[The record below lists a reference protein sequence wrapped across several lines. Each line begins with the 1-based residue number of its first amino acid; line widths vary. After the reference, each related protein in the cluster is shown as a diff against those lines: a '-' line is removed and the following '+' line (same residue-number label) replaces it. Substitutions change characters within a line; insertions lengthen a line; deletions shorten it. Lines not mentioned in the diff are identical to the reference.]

1 MSAALFTESLAGILE
16 TTMARLLLERSET
29 GEEVSL
35 HPRLALAARAGWLG
49 LILVSLGLFLA
60 SLPLRYH
67 QLHDFSFVPLARSDL
82 LRAIDPETLHRALSG
97 LGLSTT
103 VFAWFSLTLEVA
115 FAGAFCAVAA
125 LIAARRDNTWWIKF
139 VVLMMVVF
147 GTSSLPTITALEG
160 TNALVE
166 LLARITHQLGWALVE
181 IFLLLFPSGRFVPR
195 WTGYAAGFFL
205 VWMLAMAV
213 FPDSLVSA
221 FTWPDQLGYLLWLV
235 WYGGGMA
242 AQLYRFR
249 HHANRKERWQTKWT
263 LFSVIVAVIGTLA
276 VNVPAIFAP
285 AQSGGAAGELCE
297 LIRIPAG
304 ALFIMIMPVTVGI
317 AILRYRLW
325 EIDLLISRTLVYLPL
340 TAILG
345 GLYTASISLFQRLF
359 EATTGNSSDAAI
371 VLTTL
376 VVASAFTP
384 VKNALQGAVDGR
396 FKPAGQDTDLRAY
409 RRQLQAIVGVLDMQ
423 QAMGNLLELA
433 AASLAARGGAI
444 YLLAGGALDPVQT
457 VGAWHGHEEAVVS
470 VPLEWQ
476 GVRLGLVA
484 LGPKRNGQAYSEDD
498 LAELRQ
504 AADSLAHLAVLRGG
518 HLEAAAAEPLLT
530 QPA

>member
-1 MSAALFTESLAGILE
+1 MSATLITESLAGILE
-16 TTMARLLLERSET
+16 TTMARLLLEKSET
-29 GEEVSL
+29 GEDASL
-35 HPRLALAARAGWLG
+35 HPRWALAARAGWLG
-49 LILVSLGLFLA
+49 LILLSLGLFLA
-60 SLPLRYH
+60 SLPLRYQ
-67 QLHDFSFVPLARSDL
+67 QLRDFSFVPLARSDL
-82 LRAIDPETLHRALSG
+82 MRAVDPQALRTALG
-97 LGLSTT
+97 ELGLSTT

-115 FAGAFCAVAA
+115 FAATFCAVAA

-160 TNALVE
+160 TNSLLE
-166 LLARITHQLGWALVE
+166 LLARVTHMLGWALVE
-181 IFLLLFPSGRFVPR
+181 IFLLLFPTGRFVPR
-195 WTGYAAGFFL
+195 WTGFAAGLVL
-205 VWMLAMAV
+205 VWSLAMAL
-213 FPDSLVSA
+213 FPASIVSA
-221 FTWPDQLGYLLWLV
+221 FAWPDQLAFLLWLV

-263 LFSVIVAVIGTLA
+263 LFSVIVAVVGTLA

-285 AQSGGAAGELCE
+285 SHTANAAGAFCE

-396 FKPAGQDTDLRAY
+396 FKPSGQDNDLRAY

-423 QAMGNLLELA
+423 QAMGHLLELA
-433 AASLAARGGAI
+433 AASLAARGGAV
-444 YLLAGGALDPVQT
+444 YLLANGALDPVQT
-457 VGAWHGHEEAVVS
+457 VGVWQGHDEPVVS
-470 VPLEWQ
+470 VPLEWE
-476 GVRLGLVA
+476 GMRLGLVA
-484 LGPKRNGQAYSEDD
+484 LGPKRNGQAYSEAD

-518 HLEAAAAEPLLT
+518 HLQATAEPVV
-530 QPA
+530 ARMA